1 MYKVYKHTSPNG
13 KVYIGITNQKPE
25 RRWCKNGQGYKENEY
40 FCRAIEK
47 YGWNNFNHEILAENL
62 TEEEAC
68 NMEIK
73 LIEEF
78 NSTDRSCG
86 YNRHSGGKVHD
97 TISKE
102 DMLRCDFIPYSEIK
116 KSEILYKVFKNIV
129 HSALGFSYTEK
140 VETEIY
146 ENGCL
151 IETHTR
157 QEEKIKKPSYF
168 AIRLLLENYKNSDEV
183 KDNIEKLTRLKF
195 DIENDL

>member
-13 KVYIGITNQKPE
+13 KVYIGITNQNPE
-25 RRWCKNGQGYKENEY
+25 RRWGKNGRGYKENGY
-40 FCRAIEK
+40 FYRAIEK
-47 YGWNNFNHEILAENL
+47 HGWNNFKHEILADNL

-68 NMEIK
+68 NLEIK

-78 NSTDRSCG
+78 NTTDRSCG

-97 TISKE
+97 TVSRE
-102 DMLRCDFIPYSEIK
+102 DMLRGDFIPYSEIK
-116 KSEILYKVFKNIV
+116 KSEPLHKVFKNIV
-129 HSALGFSYTEK
+129 RSALGFSYAEK
-140 VETEIY
+140 IKTEIY

-168 AIRLLLENYKNSDEV
+168 AIRLLLENYRYADEV
-183 KDNIEKLTRLKF
+183 KENIEKLKRLKTE
-195 DIENDL
+195 IENDI